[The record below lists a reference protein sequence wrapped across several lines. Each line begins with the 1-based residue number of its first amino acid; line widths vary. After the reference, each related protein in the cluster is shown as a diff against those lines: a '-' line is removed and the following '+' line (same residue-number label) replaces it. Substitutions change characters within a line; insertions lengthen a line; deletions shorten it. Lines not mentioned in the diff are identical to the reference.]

1 MEYLK
6 VLIGQF
12 LGERNFLQSMNLCQ
26 DIIKAEDVSDPK
38 LQEKLDWIKKHTT
51 ETLNIPFM
59 IVETYVSKNANM
71 PLTYSIEVP
80 TTETR
85 PKRYREFELI
95 DLIIEMKKAYEGMR
109 EIVTTIAK
117 KYSIDIPFMKTDGG
131 SDEVPVIL

>member
-12 LGERNFLQSMNLCQ
+12 LGERNFLQAMNLCQ
-26 DIIKAEDVSDPK
+26 DIIKAEDSPDSN

-51 ETLNIPFM
+51 EALDIEFM
-59 IVETYVSKNANM
+59 IVETFVSKNANM

-80 TTETR
+80 TTNTR
-85 PKRYREFELI
+85 PKRYKEFELI

-109 EIVTTIAK
+109 EIVTMIAK
-117 KYSIDIPFMKTDGG
+117 KYSIDIPFSRGDISTD
-131 SDEVPVIL
+131 EIPIIT

>member
-12 LGERNFLQSMNLCQ
+12 LGERNFLQSLNLCQ
-26 DIIKAEDVSDPK
+26 DIIKAEDTPDPS

-51 ETLNIPFM
+51 ENLNIPFM
-59 IVETYVSKNANM
+59 IVETFVSKYSTM
-71 PLTYSIEVP
+71 PLTSTIEVP

-85 PKRYREFELI
+85 PKRYKEYELI
-95 DLIIEMKKAYEGMR
+95 DLIIEMKKAYEDMR
-109 EIVTTIAK
+109 EIVTKIAK

-131 SDEVPVIL
+131 SDEVPVIT